1 MTTSVTAAQIATL
14 RRLTDEPLT
23 TTYSDATLTTMI
35 EAYPLVDEL
44 GTIPYT
50 WDLSTDPPTK
60 VETPQ
65 WIPTYDLQA
74 AAGDVWSE
82 KAAALAELY
91 TFNAD
96 GGSHNLSEKYDHY
109 VRMASLHRSR
119 RAVRQIEMT
128 RGI

>member
-14 RRLTDEPLT
+14 RRVTDEPAT
-23 TTYSDATLTTMI
+23 TTYSDALLTLFI
-35 EAYPLVDEL
+35 EAWPLVDEL

-50 WDLSTDPPTK
+50 WDISTDPPTK
-60 VETPQ
+60 IATPQ
-65 WIPTYDLQA
+65 WIPTYDINA

-91 TFNAD
+91 TFSAD
-96 GGSHNLSEKYDHY
+96 GGNHDLNAKYEHY
-109 VRMASLHRSR
+109 MKMAAFYRSR
-119 RAVRQIEMT
+119 RSLRQLPMT

>member
-1 MTTSVTAAQIATL
+1 MTTSVTAAQILTL

-23 TTYSDATLTTMI
+23 TTYSDALLTTFI
-35 EAYPLVDEL
+35 ETYPLVDEL

-50 WDLSTDPPTK
+50 WDISTDPPTK
-60 VETPQ
+60 IETPY

-96 GGSHNLSEKYDHY
+96 GGSHNLSEKHDHY
-109 VRMASLHRSR
+109 MEMAATCRSR
-119 RAVRQIEMT
+119 RSVRQIPMT

>member
-1 MTTSVTAAQIATL
+1 MTATAAQIATL
-14 RRLTDEPLT
+14 RRLTDEPT
-23 TTYSDATLTTMI
+23 TATYSDVQMQAFI

-44 GTIPYT
+44 GTIPYS

-60 VETPQ
+60 ISTPQ
-65 WIPTYDLQA
+65 WIPTYDINA

-96 GGSHNLSEKYDHY
+96 GGSYQMSEKFEHY
-109 VRMASLHRSR
+109 QKMAKSFRSR
-119 RAVRQIEMT
+119 RALRQIPMT
-128 RGI
+128 RGL